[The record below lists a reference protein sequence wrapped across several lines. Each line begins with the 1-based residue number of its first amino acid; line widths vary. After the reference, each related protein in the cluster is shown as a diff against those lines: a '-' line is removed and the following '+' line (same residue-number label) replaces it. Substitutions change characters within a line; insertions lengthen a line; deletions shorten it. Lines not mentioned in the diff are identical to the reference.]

1 MGKYRKLY
9 GTLLL
14 GLIAIIILLTAVF
27 SYSRSIEES
36 YKEEN
41 IARLE
46 LIPDSGAEF
55 FSFELIDRLREEYEI
70 D

>member
-27 SYSRSIEES
+27 SAYQ
-36 YKEEN
+36 YQ
-41 IARLE
+41 L
-46 LIPDSGAEF
+46 LH
-55 FSFELIDRLREEYEI
+55 
-70 D
+70 